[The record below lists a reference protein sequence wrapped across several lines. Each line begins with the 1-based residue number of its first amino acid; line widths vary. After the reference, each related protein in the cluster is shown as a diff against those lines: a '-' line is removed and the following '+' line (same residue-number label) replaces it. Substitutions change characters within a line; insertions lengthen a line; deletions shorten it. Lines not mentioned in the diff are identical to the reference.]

1 MTARAR
7 STAQKRQ
14 RSFGSRSQTMI
25 NKVKD
30 MHVSTDARIAIVG
43 FVNEKMFWFDEADV
57 LSKLG
62 IAHEPLEG
70 LTPQNASLWT
80 RGGCPNHQSQTA
92 ILSNRQE
99 MPFRSLRSSNPTLRP
114 IPDSQ
119 QGNNMADAAFYHDS
133 DLQGP
138 SDRFV
143 TSTPPPETAS
153 RVETIQTSGQRSEV
167 LASESRNDVISGVR
181 IQPPEQTS
189 PNPCQGQGLD

>member
-30 MHVSTDARIAIVG
+30 MHVSTDARVATVG
-43 FVNEKMFWFDEADV
+43 FVNEKMFWFGEADV
-57 LSKLG
+57 LSQLG
-62 IAHEPLEG
+62 IAHEPQEE

-80 RGGCPNHQSQTA
+80 RGGCPNHQRQTA
-92 ILSNRQE
+92 IPSNRQE

-133 DLQGP
+133 DHIVQGP
-138 SDRFV
+138 SDRSV

-181 IQPPEQTS
+181 VQPP
-189 PNPCQGQGLD
+189 